1 MREGRRGR
9 TLAQQEAR
17 AGITLLSPTLIVVL
31 FMVVLPILW
40 TIVIAF
46 QSLRLRNLRTR
57 LFDFQFTLDN
67 FTTVLGSP
75 GFLDAL
81 KVTVIY
87 SVVGTVLSIG
97 LGLIAALVVRKPFK
111 GRTLVRASMLLP
123 YVAPVVAVTF
133 VWQIMLHPELGI
145 VNAVGTDLLG
155 WKEPIPFLEQR
166 TGTLSVFGLD
176 LGVPTAL
183 IVVILYQAWRYFPFS
198 FLFILARLQALPAE
212 LDEAARVDGATPL
225 QRFWRITLP
234 QLQGVIALLTVL
246 RFIWT
251 FNEFDDIYLL
261 TQGGAGTE
269 VVSVRVFNYLTGRV
283 AGPGP
288 PADRAAVRLL
298 PVLRRPGRGGGRD
311 MSRTG
316 VDTGVTERPK
326 APRAPAR
333 RPARPRP
340 PLSRE
345 VVETRIL
352 GVLKWV
358 TIAFF
363 VIATLFPFYYMV
375 ELSIRS
381 IEDVALDPGALWPPR
396 GASLAAFGEVL
407 RPVADGG
414 QGFLVFLRNSGLVAL
429 ASVVVTLAVSIL
441 GAYAIARLQFFG
453 RRQVSFLFLAVY
465 LFPAILL
472 AIPLFV
478 FFTRIGLRGSLF
490 GLVLVYTSQIVPV
503 TIYMLR
509 NYFAT
514 IPEGLEEAA
523 ALDGAGR
530 LTIIRKISLPLA
542 MPAIMAT
549 SLFVFMIA
557 WNEFLFA
564 LLFLVENRN
573 NWTVSL
579 GLSQLAGS
587 VEVAK
592 TTLMAGSVILTVPII
607 VLFFATERL
616 LVEGLTSGAEKG

>member
-1 MREGRRGR
+1 
-9 TLAQQEAR
+9 
-17 AGITLLSPTLIVVL
+17 
-31 FMVVLPILW
+31 
-40 TIVIAF
+40 
-46 QSLRLRNLRTR
+46 
-57 LFDFQFTLDN
+57 
-67 FTTVLGSP
+67 
-75 GFLDAL
+75 
-81 KVTVIY
+81 
-87 SVVGTVLSIG
+87 
-97 LGLIAALVVRKPFK
+97 
-111 GRTLVRASMLLP
+111 
-123 YVAPVVAVTF
+123 
-133 VWQIMLHPELGI
+133 
-145 VNAVGTDLLG
+145 
-155 WKEPIPFLEQR
+155 
-166 TGTLSVFGLD
+166 
-176 LGVPTAL
+176 
-183 IVVILYQAWRYFPFS
+183 
-198 FLFILARLQALPAE
+198 
-212 LDEAARVDGATPL
+212 
-225 QRFWRITLP
+225 
-234 QLQGVIALLTVL
+234 
-246 RFIWT
+246 
-251 FNEFDDIYLL
+251 
-261 TQGGAGTE
+261 
-269 VVSVRVFNYLTGRV
+269 
-283 AGPGP
+283 
-288 PADRAAVRLL
+288 
-298 PVLRRPGRGGGRD
+298 
-311 MSRTG
+311 MSRTD
-316 VDTGVTERPK
+316 VDTGVAEQPQAPK
-326 APRAPAR
+326 AAAKPS
-333 RPARPRP
+333 RPRP

-352 GVLKWV
+352 GVLKWI

-363 VIATLFPFYYMV
+363 LVATLFPFYYMV
-375 ELSIRS
+375 ELSIRA

-396 GASLAAFGEVL
+396 GASLSAFGEVL

-414 QGFLVFLRNSGLVAL
+414 QGFLVFLRNSGLVAV

-453 RRQVSFLFLAVY
+453 RRQVSVLFLAVY

-490 GLVLVYTSQIVPV
+490 GLVLVYVSQIVPV
-503 TIYMLR
+503 TIHMLR
-509 NYFAT
+509 NYFET

-530 LTIIRKISLPLA
+530 LTIIRKVSLPLA

-564 LLFLVENRN
+564 LLFLVENRE

>member
-1 MREGRRGR
+1 
-9 TLAQQEAR
+9 
-17 AGITLLSPTLIVVL
+17 
-31 FMVVLPILW
+31 
-40 TIVIAF
+40 
-46 QSLRLRNLRTR
+46 
-57 LFDFQFTLDN
+57 
-67 FTTVLGSP
+67 
-75 GFLDAL
+75 
-81 KVTVIY
+81 
-87 SVVGTVLSIG
+87 
-97 LGLIAALVVRKPFK
+97 
-111 GRTLVRASMLLP
+111 
-123 YVAPVVAVTF
+123 
-133 VWQIMLHPELGI
+133 
-145 VNAVGTDLLG
+145 
-155 WKEPIPFLEQR
+155 
-166 TGTLSVFGLD
+166 
-176 LGVPTAL
+176 
-183 IVVILYQAWRYFPFS
+183 
-198 FLFILARLQALPAE
+198 
-212 LDEAARVDGATPL
+212 
-225 QRFWRITLP
+225 
-234 QLQGVIALLTVL
+234 
-246 RFIWT
+246 
-251 FNEFDDIYLL
+251 
-261 TQGGAGTE
+261 
-269 VVSVRVFNYLTGRV
+269 
-283 AGPGP
+283 
-288 PADRAAVRLL
+288 
-298 PVLRRPGRGGGRD
+298 

-316 VDTGVTERPK
+316 VDTGVAERPQ

-333 RPARPRP
+333 RPSRPRP

-345 VVETRIL
+345 IVETRIL
-352 GVLKWV
+352 VVLKWI

-363 VIATLFPFYYMV
+363 VAATLFPFYYMV

-396 GASLAAFGEVL
+396 GASLSAFGEVL

-414 QGFLVFLRNSGLVAL
+414 QGFLVFLRNSGLVAV

-453 RRQVSFLFLAVY
+453 RRQVSVLFLAVY

-490 GLVLVYTSQIVPV
+490 GLVLVYVSQIVPV

-564 LLFLVENRN
+564 LLFLVENRE